1 MARFLVYLEPAE
13 EGGYIV
19 SAPALPGCV
28 TQGETKEEALAMIKD
43 AISGYIASL
52 RKHGEPLPAN
62 YEAAEFEVVEVKVG
76 NVAWA
81 DCPPSNL
88 IAWRPWRLS
97 ARRD

>member
-43 AISGYIASL
+43 AIEGYIASL
-52 RKHGEPLPAN
+52 RKHGEPLPSG
-62 YEAAEFEVVEVKVG
+62 YEAGEFEVVEVEVES
-76 NVAWA
+76 VM
-81 DCPPSNL
+81 
-88 IAWRPWRLS
+88 
-97 ARRD
+97 